1 MSQPKKKSRTK
12 IEKDML
18 ARNQPRAPSARRLFS
33 YGGVIVIVGLALL
46 VIAAYALT
54 FPAGSIYSASGS
66 AEIEQTPAGVKIG
79 APAPEIAFTT
89 EDGTQRRLSEFR
101 GRPVML
107 WLFATWCPTC
117 VAGTFA
123 VVEKFDRLK
132 QSGIQIIQL
141 KLYNNLGYPGPSVE
155 DFARRYAGAMAPSP
169 NWLWGGASQK
179 GSFTY
184 DPQGY
189 PDIYFLIGKDGLI
202 RAIEPAPNVTMN
214 KILTF
219 ARSVE

>member
-1 MSQPKKKSRTK
+1 MSRPKKKSRTK

-18 ARNQPRAPSARRLFS
+18 ARKRPRAPSARRLFS
-33 YGGVIVIVGLALL
+33 YGGVIAALALL
-46 VIAAYALT
+46 TIAAYALT
-54 FPAGSIYSASGS
+54 IPGGSIYSASGS
-66 AEIEQTPAGVKIG
+66 AEIAQTPAVVKIG

-89 EDGTQRRLSEFR
+89 VDGTQRRLSEFR

-117 VAGTFA
+117 VAGTYA

-132 QSGIQIIQL
+132 RSGIQIIQL
-141 KLYNNLGYPGPSVE
+141 KLYNNLGYPGPTVE

-169 NWLWGGASQK
+169 NWLWGEASKK

-189 PDIYFLIGKDGLI
+189 PDIYFLIGEDGIL
-202 RAIEPAPNVTMN
+202 RAIQPAPHVTMN
-214 KILTF
+214 KILAF
-219 ARSVE
+219 AQSVE